1 MIDSIKSNANIIA
14 NTIIAGRDIKMIK
27 ANAVTINN
35 PMTKVSAVRRITD
48 TIPQQLAFLL
58 SLHLHFFS

>member
-27 ANAVTINN
+27 LGESESTSSPDAKESQIEHTQGSDPSSSGTFVL
-35 PMTKVSAVRRITD
+35 PEVDK
-48 TIPQQLAFLL
+48 
-58 SLHLHFFS
+58 